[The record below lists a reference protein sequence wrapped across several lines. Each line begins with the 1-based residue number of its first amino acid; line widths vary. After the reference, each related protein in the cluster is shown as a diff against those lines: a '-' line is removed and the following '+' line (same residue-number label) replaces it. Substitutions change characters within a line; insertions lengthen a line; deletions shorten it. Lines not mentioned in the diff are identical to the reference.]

1 MAFHGDLSSYPLP
14 DLLQW
19 LDASK
24 KTGALSLTW
33 EAGQRKVF
41 LLNGQIIAA
50 SAPGLRERLS
60 RVVGQTGETTGDE
73 ALAALRRGQSLGLEL
88 DGAIRQIAEEELMGS
103 LVDLIPANGL
113 FHWTEDADRGEDE
126 WVTLELPLRHVLFE
140 TLRRMDELA
149 DVERALPHEQLVI
162 HPKPGARPS
171 HALHRSLLAIVS
183 ANEDVTLSRIRLSL
197 GLARS
202 VVARAVFD
210 LLRAG
215 RAVVVGAAP
224 VEADPIADMLEKGA
238 VLVRERQFDAAALIF
253 ASLLQS
259 DPGDRRVR
267 EFARMVEREHVAA
280 LYRELPPVGRFVV
293 TTNATILSLLRSEE
307 RTLLR
312 WFETGCD
319 LSAIVLASSQRE
331 LDTLKTVMRLIRIGA
346 IAVASFE
353 SAPAL

>member
-1 MAFHGDLSSYPLP
+1 MAFHGDLTSYPLP

-24 KTGALSLTW
+24 KSGALSLQW

-41 LLNGQIIAA
+41 LLSGQIVAA
-50 SAPGLRERLS
+50 SAPGLWERLS
-60 RVVGQTGETTGDE
+60 RVVEQTGEARGDE
-73 ALAALRRGQSLGLEL
+73 VLTALRRAQSLGVAV
-88 DGAIRQIAEEELMGS
+88 DGAIRQIAEEELIGS
-103 LVDLIPANGL
+103 LVDLIPASGR
-113 FHWTEDADRGEDE
+113 FHWTEDSDRAEDE
-126 WVTLELPLRHVLFE
+126 WVSLELPLRHVLFE
-140 TLRRMDELA
+140 TLRRMDEVM
-149 DVERALPHEQLVI
+149 DVERALPHEQLVLR
-162 HPKPGARPS
+162 GAAGAKPS
-171 HALHRSLLAIVS
+171 HALQRAILGIVES
-183 ANEDVTLSRIRLSL
+183 GDDVTLSRIRLSL

-210 LLRAG
+210 MLRTG

-253 ASLLQS
+253 ASLLAS

-280 LYRELPPVGRFVV
+280 LYREVAPLSRFQV
-293 TTNATILSLLRSEE
+293 TQSPQILSGLRPEE
-307 RTLLR
+307 RSLLR

-319 LSAIVLASSQRE
+319 LSAVVLASTQRE
-331 LDTLKTVMRLIRIGA
+331 LDTLKSVMRLTRVGA
-346 IAVASFE
+346 LQPV
-353 SAPAL
+353 